1 MRPTREMWVITRL
14 VFLIITLNSGYNGT
28 RRCDKYLR
36 NPYIIADNQE
46 TKMDDFFQKV
56 TTMQDPFKK
65 LASYIP
71 GFGGYVE
78 RQNRRD
84 ADKLLRDTVARRF
97 EEQWKRA
104 SQLQEEMVGSGMIAY
119 VDDMEKAAIQLRT
132 FIDRITNAP
141 RGYSGLFDAV
151 KINEKELEAIYQ
163 FDAAFFDLAEQIVRA
178 NDNVEASMGDES
190 ALPAAIRNLTT
201 LARLA
206 NETYNKR
213 SEAVTGSN

>member
-1 MRPTREMWVITRL
+1 
-14 VFLIITLNSGYNGT
+14 
-28 RRCDKYLR
+28 
-36 NPYIIADNQE
+36 
-46 TKMDDFFQKV
+46 MDDYFQKV
-56 TTMQDPFKK
+56 TSMQDPFKK

-97 EEQWKRA
+97 EEQWKRT
-104 SQLQEEMVGSGMIAY
+104 SQLQEDMVSNGMIAY
-119 VDDMEKAAIQLRT
+119 VDDMEKAAIQMRT
-132 FIDRITNAP
+132 FIDKISTAP

-163 FDAAFFDLAEQIVRA
+163 FDAAFFDLAEQVARA

-190 ALPAAIRNLTT
+190 GLPAAIRNLTS
-201 LARLA
+201 LGRLA
-206 NETYNKR
+206 VETYNRR
-213 SEAVTGSN
+213 SEVVTGSK